1 MGDDYTMFCPTN
13 LTQINL
19 LANQMHENNAV
30 LNVEIVRCK
39 PTQFI

>member
-1 MGDDYTMFCPTN
+1 MGNDYTMFCPNN

-19 LANQMHENNAV
+19 LANQMHENNVV